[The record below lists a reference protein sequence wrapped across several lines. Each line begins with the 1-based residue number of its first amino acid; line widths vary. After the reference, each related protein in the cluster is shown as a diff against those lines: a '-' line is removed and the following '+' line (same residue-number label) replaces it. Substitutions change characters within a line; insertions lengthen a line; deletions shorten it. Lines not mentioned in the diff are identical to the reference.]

1 MQFPPEAF
9 MNNIEKANKVFL
21 ENFPAETNFE
31 RAVFFS
37 WYCAIR
43 DCKYCYMS
51 TQPENKMA
59 KRTDASIL
67 AEIILCRRLG
77 WDIGFISGGQK
88 AYTKNE
94 FAELLKKI
102 NIVLGDKVWINIGAL
117 KKEEL
122 NAFKPYIKGVV
133 GAIECVNPKLH
144 DEICP
149 SKPVAPFVDMFNL
162 AKSLGLA
169 KGMTLI
175 IGLGETIDDFL
186 LLEKFIKDNGI
197 SKIHIYSLNP
207 QKGTIFEN
215 TKSPEPEYHAEW
227 IAKTR
232 IAFPKIDIQAGIW
245 SDRVKTIS
253 LLLKA
258 GANSVSKFPAIRQ
271 FNSKDAKEI
280 ENQAKIAKRKF
291 RGTLTKLPRIDVDA
305 ELKALPLDDKIK
317 EEIRKQLDTY
327 LKQLSKNK

>member
-1 MQFPPEAF
+1 MDL
-9 MNNIEKANKVFL
+9 IEQANKIFL
-21 ENFPAETNFE
+21 GNFPAETNFE

-37 WYCAIR
+37 WYCENR

-51 TQPENKMA
+51 TQPENKLA

-67 AEIILCRRLG
+67 AEIILCKRLG

-88 AYTKNE
+88 AYSHHD
-94 FAELLKKI
+94 FLELLKKI

-122 NAFKPYIKGVV
+122 AAFKPYIKGVV

-144 DEICP
+144 DELCP
-149 SKPVAPFVDMFNL
+149 SKPVAPFVEIFKAADKL
-162 AKSLGLA
+162 KLK
-169 KGMTLI
+169 KGMTI
-175 IGLGETIDDFL
+175 IVGLGETIDDFPQ
-186 LLEKFIKDNGI
+186 LERFIKDNGI

-258 GANSVSKFPAIRQ
+258 GANSISKFPAIRQ
-271 FNSKDAKEI
+271 FNSAQAKEI
-280 ENQAKIAKRKF
+280 ENQAKIAGRKF
-291 RGTLTKLPRIDVDA
+291 KGTLTKLPHIDIDA
-305 ELKALPLDDKIK
+305 ELKALPLDAKIK
-317 EEIRKQLDTY
+317 EEIGKQLHTY
-327 LKQLSKNK
+327 LKQLGKNK